1 VLEKLPDSARE
12 VTLPTDGFAP
22 LQVFIIL
29 VELVTV
35 NNNLLNTL
43 IQSRA
48 NSTDGSRKLLYT
60 QLKIFLEP

>member
-1 VLEKLPDSARE
+1 LLTVLEKLPDSARE

-29 VELVTV
+29 IELVTV

-48 NSTDGSRKLLYT
+48 KSTD
-60 QLKIFLEP
+60 

>member
-29 VELVTV
+29 IELITV
-35 NNNLLNTL
+35 NNNLLGTF
-43 IQSRA
+43 IKYQA
-48 NSTDGSRKLLYT
+48 KSTDCSRKSLWTQIKPLL
-60 QLKIFLEP
+60 